1 MIRNVII
8 LDITGSPIL
17 ATNFGECHSFPPEAD
32 MAEMLSGF
40 ISALFSFGKNLT
52 GRDISE
58 VNFGSLHLFV
68 ISRNDFI
75 FVLAVDDNKTKENKT
90 KLEQIAEL
98 FFTSYRDRINETQ
111 SLDESSIQDFPEILL
126 SQNLVQNNC
135 GDYEDCIGC
144 PNSSKSLPIKDLTHE
159 LQDQ

>member
-8 LDITGSPIL
+8 LDIAGSPIL
-17 ATNFGECHSFPPEAD
+17 AKNFGECHSFPPEAD
-32 MAEMLSGF
+32 RAGVLSGF

-52 GRDISE
+52 GQEISE
-58 VNFGSLHLFV
+58 VNFGSLYLFV

-75 FVLAVDDNKTKENKT
+75 FVLAVDDNKTEENKT
-90 KLEQIAEL
+90 KLERIAEL
-98 FFTSYRDRINETQ
+98 FFVKYGYRINENHTI
-111 SLDESSIQDFPEILL
+111 DESSIKDFPDLLL

-144 PNSSKSLPIKDLTHE
+144 PNSNKSLPVKDLTHE
-159 LQDQ
+159 LKNQ